1 MNLVILLVAYS
12 IAMVAS
18 SLLGGCLPG
27 LFRLTH
33 VRMQVMLSFV
43 GGTMLGVGLL
53 HMLAH
58 SIVELGSMDAALL
71 WTLVG
76 LLGMFLLIRT
86 FHFHEHGVA
95 TVDEDEAGPGGDFE
109 ATCHDHAHHDHSP
122 AGHSHAGHSHAGSGS
137 SLSWIGVAFG
147 LSLHAL
153 LDGVALGAGVLSD
166 SAHRGTF
173 QWAGLGVFLAI
184 LLHKPLDA
192 LSITALMQAN
202 HWSRRSQWIV
212 NGLFALTCPLGA
224 LLFVACVPEGSQT
237 QRQWVGVALAI
248 AAGIFLCI
256 SLSDLLPEVQFHRH
270 DRLKLSAALILGVLC
285 AYAIRYLEPAH
296 AHAFPGTQEGEAAH
310 GHDHAGHDHAGH
322 DHAGH
327 DHAGHDHAGHDHA
340 GHDHGPAD
348 GPSEALAK

>member
-1 MNLVILLVAYS
+1 MSLVILLVVYS
-12 IAMVAS
+12 LAMVAS

-95 TVDEDEAGPGGDFE
+95 TVDEQQAGQGGDFE
-109 ATCHDHAHHDHSP
+109 AACQGHSHHDHAHH
-122 AGHSHAGHSHAGSGS
+122 GHSHEGHSHGAGS
-137 SLSWIGVAFG
+137 SLSWVGIAFG

-153 LDGVALGAGVLSD
+153 LDGVALGAGVMSD
-166 SAHRGTF
+166 AAHRGTV

-192 LSITALMQAN
+192 LSITSLMAAKG
-202 HWSRRSQWIV
+202 WPVSRQFLV
-212 NGLFALTCPLGA
+212 NLVFATMCPLGA
-224 LLFVACVPEGSQT
+224 LVFAFSID
-237 QRQWVGVALAI
+237 QWLAWREIALGLALAVS
-248 AAGIFLCI
+248 AGVFLCI
-256 SLSDLLPEVQFHRH
+256 SLGDLLPELHFHSHDRIRLSLMLLLGVGVAIAIELLPGHRH
-270 DRLKLSAALILGVLC
+270 
-285 AYAIRYLEPAH
+285 
-296 AHAFPGTQEGEAAH
+296 
-310 GHDHAGHDHAGH
+310 
-322 DHAGH
+322 
-327 DHAGHDHAGHDHA
+327 
-340 GHDHGPAD
+340 
-348 GPSEALAK
+348 

>member
-1 MNLVILLVAYS
+1 M
-12 IAMVAS
+12 
-18 SLLGGCLPG
+18 
-27 LFRLTH
+27 
-33 VRMQVMLSFV
+33 
-43 GGTMLGVGLL
+43 
-53 HMLAH
+53 
-58 SIVELGSMDAALL
+58 
-71 WTLVG
+71 
-76 LLGMFLLIRT
+76 
-86 FHFHEHGVA
+86 
-95 TVDEDEAGPGGDFE
+95 
-109 ATCHDHAHHDHSP
+109 
-122 AGHSHAGHSHAGSGS
+122 
-137 SLSWIGVAFG
+137 SWIGVAFG

-166 SAHRGTF
+166 AAHRGTF
-173 QWAGLGVFLAI
+173 HWAGLGVFLAI

-285 AYAIRYLEPAH
+285 AYAIRYLEPEH
-296 AHAFPGTQEGEAAH
+296 AHAFPGTHGGEAAH

-322 DHAGH
+322 DHV
-327 DHAGHDHAGHDHA
+327 GHDHA
-340 GHDHGPAD
+340 GHDHGHAE
-348 GPSEALAK
+348 GSSEAPAK

>member
-1 MNLVILLVAYS
+1 MSLVILLVVYS
-12 IAMVAS
+12 LAMVAS

-95 TVDEDEAGPGGDFE
+95 TVDEQQAGQGGDFE
-109 ATCHDHAHHDHSP
+109 AACQGHSHHEHAHH
-122 AGHSHAGHSHAGSGS
+122 GHSHGGHAHGAGS
-137 SLSWIGVAFG
+137 SLSWIGIAFG

-153 LDGVALGAGVLSD
+153 LDGVALGAGVMSD
-166 SAHRGTF
+166 AAHRGTV

-192 LSITALMQAN
+192 LSITALMQARN
-202 HWSRRSQWIV
+202 WSRRSQWIV

-224 LLFVACVPEGSQT
+224 LLFVACVPEGT
-237 QRQWVGVALAI
+237 ELQRQWLGIALAI

-285 AYAIRYLEPAH
+285 AYAIRYLEPDH
-296 AHAFPGTQEGEAAH
+296 AHAFPGATGSEAKH
-310 GHDHAGHDHAGH
+310 DHDHDHDHAGHSH
-322 DHAGH
+322 
-327 DHAGHDHAGHDHA
+327 
-340 GHDHGPAD
+340 
-348 GPSEALAK
+348 

>member
-109 ATCHDHAHHDHSP
+109 ATCHDHAHHDHAHHDHSP

-147 LSLHAL
+147 LSRHAL

-322 DHAGH
+322 DH
-327 DHAGHDHAGHDHA
+327 
-340 GHDHGPAD
+340 GPAD